1 MPDRTQVKIKPA
13 KGRPMLTWVGKRPLR
28 HVTAFP
34 AQHIETFSPLSPP
47 AQRGEL
53 AGGELWKDWPADYPQ
68 GGLLF
73 HGDNKEVLAHL
84 LANGF
89 RGKVNLIYIDPPFD
103 SGADYVRKVQ
113 LRGVS
118 GTAQLEGETYTL
130 GEQIQYTDIW
140 ANDNYLQFMYERL
153 LLLKEMLTE
162 NGNFFLHCDW
172 RKIHHLRS
180 LMDEVFGPENFVNEI
195 AWKHTVL
202 GGTHGRRLPKG
213 HETILWYGKSQ
224 SYSFNDNAK
233 SAHVPFG
240 DYIRKTIRQD
250 ENGRWYYTR
259 GRMSRQPSQEELAR
273 KAFTTTYVDD
283 PELGTLVSDIWDDLP
298 AYRVYGDENAEYPT
312 QKNESLVRRFVELGS
327 VPGDLVLDCFVGSGT
342 TAAVAQRLGRRW
354 IGCDINKGAIQT
366 TSKRLQA
373 IIKEQAD
380 TRTLPGMETGE
391 DQPPAPAQFSF
402 TVWRVNDY
410 DLQIQHNEAVN
421 LACEHIGVQR
431 TRADSFF
438 DGTLGKKLV
447 KIVPFG
453 HPLTPLDL
461 EEIKKELE
469 ARPDEDRNITVVC
482 LGKELAA
489 DAWLEEWNRLRK
501 KDAVNKIDVIELRSD
516 PNYGGFIAHE
526 PAKAKVSV
534 KRAKVRKGESKIKV
548 EIEDFISPTIV
559 QRLDLDLPLF
569 KAKITDWRSMVDC
582 VMIDTAY
589 DGKVFAVALSD
600 VPEKKDELVRGEY
613 ELDAPEKET
622 TVAVKIVDMLG
633 EEVLVTKTV

>member
-1 MPDRTQVKIKPA
+1 
-13 KGRPMLTWVGKRPLR
+13 
-28 HVTAFP
+28 
-34 AQHIETFSPLSPP
+34 
-47 AQRGEL
+47 
-53 AGGELWKDWPADYPQ
+53 
-68 GGLLF
+68 
-73 HGDNKEVLAHL
+73 
-84 LANGF
+84 
-89 RGKVNLIYIDPPFD
+89 
-103 SGADYVRKVQ
+103 
-113 LRGVS
+113 
-118 GTAQLEGETYTL
+118 
-130 GEQIQYTDIW
+130 
-140 ANDNYLQFMYERL
+140 
-153 LLLKEMLTE
+153 
-162 NGNFFLHCDW
+162 
-172 RKIHHLRS
+172 
-180 LMDEVFGPENFVNEI
+180 
-195 AWKHTVL
+195 
-202 GGTHGRRLPKG
+202 
-213 HETILWYGKSQ
+213 
-224 SYSFNDNAK
+224 
-233 SAHVPFG
+233 
-240 DYIRKTIRQD
+240 
-250 ENGRWYYTR
+250 
-259 GRMSRQPSQEELAR
+259 
-273 KAFTTTYVDD
+273 
-283 PELGTLVSDIWDDLP
+283 
-298 AYRVYGDENAEYPT
+298 
-312 QKNESLVRRFVELGS
+312 
-327 VPGDLVLDCFVGSGT
+327 
-342 TAAVAQRLGRRW
+342 
-354 IGCDINKGAIQT
+354 
-366 TSKRLQA
+366 
-373 IIKEQAD
+373 
-380 TRTLPGMETGE
+380 METGE

-534 KRAKVRKGESKIKV
+534 KRAKARRGESKIKV

-559 QRLDLDLPLF
+559 QRLDMDLPLF

-589 DGKVFAVALSD
+589 DGKVFAVTLAD
-600 VPEKKDELVRGEY
+600 VPEKKEDWVRGEY

-622 TVAVKIVDMLG
+622 TVAVKIIDMLG
-633 EEVLVTKTV
+633 EEVLVTKSV